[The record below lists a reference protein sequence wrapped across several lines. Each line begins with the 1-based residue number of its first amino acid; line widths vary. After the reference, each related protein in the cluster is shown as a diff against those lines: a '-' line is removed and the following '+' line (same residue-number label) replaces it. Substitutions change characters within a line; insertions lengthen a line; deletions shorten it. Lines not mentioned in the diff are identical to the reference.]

1 MKWLHAK
8 IRAFLWSDRARSLA
22 CVIVVAGHE
31 ASGPESGL
39 VTFQA
44 TERHFAM
51 GTFCC
56 LVRTSNLS
64 LFVLPDSH
72 DGQSGLGLNGFMAF
86 NFLCVGNCCRVQAS
100 GLMISY
106 LDQSVRQPSCTVNLT
121 FTELRTPFLSLFL
134 DL

>member
-1 MKWLHAK
+1 MHSCGPIVL
-8 IRAFLWSDRARSLA
+8 ARSLA
-22 CVIVVAGHE
+22 SLWSLVTRH
-31 ASGPESGL
+31 PESGL

-56 LVRTSNLS
+56 LVRASNLS

-100 GLMISY
+100 GLMLSY

-121 FTELRTPFLSLFL
+121 FTDANFILDSLLKITWDLFL